1 MPNRPAACRPFARPA
16 ATAVALLLASAPWS
30 PVETLARPTPARPTT
45 GALARPVPARP
56 PAEPGPPN
64 VAWRIRP
71 ASNQPAG
78 ESAPY
83 GGQRR
88 FTAQTPVVGQEG
100 KDVEWV
106 PTPDALV
113 DKMLEM
119 AAVTPDDF
127 VIDLGSGDGRLV
139 IAAARL
145 GARATGVELEPNLVA
160 LSERRAAEAG
170 VADRTAFFAA
180 DLFEFDLSPATVVTM
195 FLLPD
200 INYRL
205 RPALFD
211 LRPGTRIVSNTW
223 DLRGSDTDPDASG
236 WAPDATV
243 VLDPCPTWCTALLWI
258 VPAKVAGAWQT
269 DAGELL
275 LDQQFQK
282 VSGQLRTADG
292 AVAITDGRLDG
303 DRIRFQA
310 GDASYTGRV
319 ADGSTMR
326 GTVRTSDGV
335 TTEWHAVR
343 QP

>member
-1 MPNRPAACRPFARPA
+1 MPYRPAARRPFVKPVGA
-16 ATAVALLLASAPWS
+16 AAVALLLAGALWS
-30 PVETLARPTPARPTT
+30 PGE
-45 GALARPVPARP
+45 ALARPGPARSP
-56 PAEPGPPN
+56 AEARPGPARLPAEPGAPL
-64 VAWRIRP
+64 VAGRLRP
-71 ASNQPAG
+71 ASDQPSG
-78 ESAPY
+78 ESTPPY
-83 GGQRR
+83 AGRR
-88 FTAQTPVVGQEG
+88 RSTAQTPVVGQEG

-106 PTPDALV
+106 PTPNVLV

-145 GARATGVELEPNLVA
+145 GARAAGVELEPNLVA

-205 RPALFD
+205 RPVLFN

-223 DLRGSDTDPDASG
+223 DLRGSDTDPEAPG

-258 VPAKVAGAWQT
+258 VPAKVAGTWQT

-275 LDQQFQK
+275 LDQQFQE
-282 VSGQLRTADG
+282 VSGRLVTDDG
-292 AVAITDGRLDG
+292 AVAVTDGRLRG
-303 DRIRFQA
+303 DRIRFRA
-310 GDASYTGRV
+310 GGASYTGRG
-319 ADGSTMR
+319 ADGPAMH
-326 GTVRTSDGV
+326 GTVRTPDGV
-335 TTEWHAVR
+335 TTEWRAVR
-343 QP
+343 RP